1 MGYLENWSQVCT
13 YLCTYIT
20 TLQQSM
26 PDWYTSSLIMG
37 PSSLR
42 HVNQNRQLLH
52 FNATALAAL
61 LQPLL
66 VPGLLSWSPLPVPE
80 DTLPLHPWC
89 GSSWFFVGWR
99 GAEREAAGNDGT
111 WLAAVIPESFWL
123 LESVGWLDH
132 RVVNAASLVVVL
144 V

>member
-1 MGYLENWSQVCT
+1 MGYLENWSQVFT
-13 YLCTYIT
+13 YLCTDIT
-20 TLQQSM
+20 TLQHTV
-26 PDWYTSSLIMG
+26 PDWYTSSTLIMG

-66 VPGLLSWSPLPVPE
+66 VPGVPSGSPLPVPE
-80 DTLPLHPWC
+80 DALPLRPWC
-89 GSSWFFVGWR
+89 GSSWFLVGWR
-99 GAEREAAGNDGT
+99 GAEGEAAGGDKT
-111 WLAAVIPESFWL
+111 WLAAVISEGFWL

-132 RVVNAASLVVVL
+132 RVVNASLVVVL
-144 V
+144 A